1 MKRKLVM
8 YLSRWALRKMV
19 KQRRFWIKSFS
30 ILNPKTLLTDN
41 QELAITIV
49 RKAISHPDAELFM
62 APITSTRYIKYK
74 DVFISIESGLI
85 AIINGTYSYHVS
97 IPEHEMYII
106 VSKFNFRLENIRK
119 IYEATIR
126 NKTKRNL
133 TNVLAELQRTS

>member
-1 MKRKLVM
+1 M

-30 ILNPKTLLTDN
+30 ILSPKTLLTDN

-97 IPEHEMYII
+97 IPDHEMYII

-133 TNVLAELQRTS
+133 TNVLAELQRPS